1 MCSKCVECVTGFA
14 FSYKVWHEWFT
25 RDHGI
30 YLIQPAI
37 GYVIIFR
44 FWRLLYLKFCFT
56 NTLFIIDIWLKR
68 GWHSIG
74 RGLTTCVTRQVL
86 FYLDKKLNN
95 SIFKTNSYER
105 GCHTLTGNA
114 NNNKAVNDNTVRFQ
128 SALRNSTRNQR
139 ANSCNLRVFLQQNL
153 SRVSLKKV
161 PLLHNPYHFDA
172 RYP

>member
-1 MCSKCVECVTGFA
+1 M
-14 FSYKVWHEWFT
+14 
-25 RDHGI
+25 
-30 YLIQPAI
+30 
-37 GYVIIFR
+37 
-44 FWRLLYLKFCFT
+44 
-56 NTLFIIDIWLKR
+56 
-68 GWHSIG
+68 
-74 RGLTTCVTRQVL
+74 TRQVL

-95 SIFKTNSYER
+95 TIFKTNSYER

-114 NNNKAVNDNTVRFQ
+114 KNNKAVNDNTVRFQ

-161 PLLHNPYHFDA
+161 PLLHNPYHLDA